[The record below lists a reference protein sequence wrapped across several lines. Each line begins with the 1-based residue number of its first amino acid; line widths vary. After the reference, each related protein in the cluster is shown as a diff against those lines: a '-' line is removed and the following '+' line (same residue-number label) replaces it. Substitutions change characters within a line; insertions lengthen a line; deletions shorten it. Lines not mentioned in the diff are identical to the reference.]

1 MTIYTAIYAILA
13 ALGVLAK
20 RQGEALFLFFSLM
33 FLLLFMGT
41 RYYVGCDFT
50 GYLNR
55 FNNIDAYASP
65 LEAFG
70 KPEIAFSMI
79 EILTRT
85 SGASFVWLI
94 FTATAIIIGCYW
106 FFLKSVRYPL
116 LILALLF
123 PIMMTQLG
131 MSGVRQ
137 GIAVG
142 FLLVAAVNFM
152 NGRRI
157 WTGIW
162 IAVGSQ
168 FHLSVALFL
177 PIAFL
182 AGREIN
188 IKQIAAAA
196 ILLSPVAILLIGDRI
211 DTYQDRYIDQ
221 IYGDQSSAG
230 AGYRYILNFVPAALF
245 LYFRQTVR
253 QNFAKEYQILLLF
266 AIATIALAPLLVLS
280 SFALHR
286 LNFYV
291 MPFTIMMAIYL
302 VYSIPTSQ
310 SRKLAVLLPIGA
322 YGGYSVLWQLTSFH
336 FGYCYADYQSYLT
349 I

>member
-1 MTIYTAIYAILA
+1 MTIYTAIYATLA
-13 ALGVLAK
+13 ALGIFAK
-20 RQGEALFLFFSLM
+20 RQVESVFLFLSLM

-55 FNNIDAYASP
+55 FNNIDLYASP
-65 LEAFG
+65 MQAFG
-70 KPEIAFSMI
+70 KPEIAFSLV

-94 FTATAIIIGCYW
+94 FSSTAIIIGCYW

-142 FLLVAAVNFM
+142 FLVVAAVNFM
-152 NGRRI
+152 NGNRI
-157 WTGIW
+157 WTGVW

-168 FHLSVALFL
+168 FHLSVAIFM

-188 IKQIAAAA
+188 IKQMAAAA
-196 ILLSPVAILLIGDRI
+196 VLLSPIALLLVGDRI

-221 IYGDQSSAG
+221 IYGEQSSAG

-245 LYFRQTVR
+245 LYFRKTAQR
-253 QNFAKEYQILLLF
+253 NFRKEYQILLLF
-266 AIATIALAPLLVLS
+266 AIATIALAPLVILS

-291 MPFTIMMAIYL
+291 MPFTIIMAVYL
-302 VYSIPTSQ
+302 VYCIPS
-310 SRKLAVLLPIGA
+310 SRNRKLALLLPIGA

-336 FGYCYADYQSYLT
+336 FGYCYANYQSYLSF
-349 I
+349 